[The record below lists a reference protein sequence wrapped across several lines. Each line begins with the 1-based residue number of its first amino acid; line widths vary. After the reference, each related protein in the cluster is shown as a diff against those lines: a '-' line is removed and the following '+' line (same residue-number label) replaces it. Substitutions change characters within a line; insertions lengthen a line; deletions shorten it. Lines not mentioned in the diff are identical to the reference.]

1 MKNQL
6 GKFVLLS
13 LFALAACT
21 SGFEKK
27 LESHWQVT
35 KMEKAVN
42 VTSNQQT
49 LIEVEVDPNMS
60 YHFMPNHKVELITQ
74 MGSQLAGTWSVADS
88 TITINVQGETR
99 QFAVKELTEE
109 RLVMVTDR
117 FKLRL
122 VRKE

>member
-6 GKFVLLS
+6 GKLVLLS

-21 SGFEKK
+21 SGIGKK
-27 LESHWQVT
+27 LENHWQVSNMQ
-35 KMEKAVN
+35 KVVN
-42 VTSNQQT
+42 VTSNKQT
-49 LIEVEVDPNMS
+49 LIDIEVNPNMS
-60 YHFMPNHKVELITQ
+60 YHFMANHKVELITQ

-88 TITINVQGETR
+88 TITLNVKGETR

-109 RLVMVTDR
+109 TLVMVTDR

-122 VRKE
+122 VRK

>member
-6 GKFVLLS
+6 GQFVLLS

-21 SGFEKK
+21 FGFEQKVAH
-27 LESHWQVT
+27 HWQVT

-60 YHFMPNHKVELITQ
+60 YHFMPNHKAELITQ

-88 TITINVQGETR
+88 TITLNVKGETR
-99 QFAVKELTEE
+99 QFDVKELTEE
-109 RLVMVTDR
+109 TMVMVTDR

-122 VRKE
+122 KRK